1 MYLYYLAELNY
12 IKLRRIP
19 NTDPDELI
27 SIRSKYWRLKTVHLL
42 IVSLKW
48 KISAYFRW
56 LIKLSMSLNRPI
68 LICCCVLLM
77 KLLIILV
84 QVQSIPDQILF
95 SVLLTLL
102 WLWQCSS
109 VSNIFS
115 KVFLLSFV
123 KVNDH
128 AIYLLIYWVLWTRFF
143 RVFSRSFWTNFVYVL
158 NFLLTVLK

>member
-1 MYLYYLAELNY
+1 MNLFQLDQNIDVSKLY
-12 IKLRRIP
+12 II
-19 NTDPDELI
+19 
-27 SIRSKYWRLKTVHLL
+27 L

-48 KISAYFRW
+48 KISVYFRW

-84 QVQSIPDQILF
+84 RVQSIPDQNLF

-143 RVFSRSFWTNFVYVL
+143 RVFSRSFWTHFVYVL

>member
-1 MYLYYLAELNY
+1 MNLFQLDQNIDVSKLY
-12 IKLRRIP
+12 I
-19 NTDPDELI
+19 
-27 SIRSKYWRLKTVHLL
+27 YWLFLWNGRFL
-42 IVSLKW
+42 W
-48 KISAYFRW
+48 YFRW

-84 QVQSIPDQILF
+84 RVQSLPDQILF

-115 KVFLLSFV
+115 KVFLLSFI

>member
-1 MYLYYLAELNY
+1 MNLFQLDQNIDVSKLY
-12 IKLRRIP
+12 II
-19 NTDPDELI
+19 
-27 SIRSKYWRLKTVHLL
+27 L

-48 KISAYFRW
+48 KISVYFRW

-84 QVQSIPDQILF
+84 RVQSIPDQILF

-143 RVFSRSFWTNFVYVL
+143 RVFSRSFWTHFVYVL